1 MHYKPGCRSN
11 SKFGIIVSVTTTLY
25 AALANRYHNKLFF
38 CAGFPLFSKK
48 CWKMPDKTPPW
59 PPRRLGPGEP
69 SGGPGRPTCRKM
81 RKIIHLQHHNKNT
94 SFKKLNFFSKL
105 HQRRPQILFSD
116 YTWAL
121 IVTLILATTASR
133 TFNTTTTTATTTT
146 TTTTTTITTITT
158 ITTTTFV
165 WIRNL

>member
-59 PPRRLGPGEP
+59 PPRRLGPGTP
-69 SGGPGRPTCRKM
+69 SGGRGRRNCRKM

-94 SFKKLNFFSKL
+94 SFKKPNFFKKTLKNACQNQTFKKAIFSLSKK
-105 HQRRPQILFSD
+105 
-116 YTWAL
+116 
-121 IVTLILATTASR
+121 TLKNAWKNTNFKKSCPR
-133 TFNTTTTTATTTT
+133 TKKKH
-146 TTTTTTITTITT
+146 
-158 ITTTTFV
+158 
-165 WIRNL
+165 